1 MSNRVLPVSVPPA
14 ECGWEEGDGLFTI
27 RDVLHDGV
35 HLGVNVICLSKNI
48 TDFLIS

>member
-1 MSNRVLPVSVPPA
+1 MSNRVLPVRVPPA

-35 HLGVNVICLSKNI
+35 HLGLGVEKADNHPGS
-48 TDFLIS
+48 SSE